1 MAERIWH
8 PISKLDFLVDH
19 TASWLGDVRENA
31 ATLRRTIYAASTSS
45 TAWRP

>member
-8 PISKLDFLVDH
+8 PISKLDLSVDH
-19 TASWLGDVRENA
+19 TASSLGDVRENA
-31 ATLRRTIYAASTSS
+31 VTLRRTIS